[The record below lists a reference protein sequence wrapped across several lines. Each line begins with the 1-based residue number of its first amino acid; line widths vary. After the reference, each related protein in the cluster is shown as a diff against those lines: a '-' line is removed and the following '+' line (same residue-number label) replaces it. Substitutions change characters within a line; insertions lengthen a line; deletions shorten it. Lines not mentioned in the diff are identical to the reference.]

1 MGAHSL
7 KCGAQTVA
15 VGGTTPRSSNRNKE
29 KPGSGPLGWP
39 SDEYIQLSGGAA
51 AGAAAGAVAGA
62 AVAISSAGALLM
74 AEQRSSAG
82 PRAATQSVTRWYGAP
97 GQSKVEFGK
106 KTGLATHTH

>member
-51 AGAAAGAVAGA
+51 AAAGAAAGDEAAAAAG
-62 AVAISSAGALLM
+62 AVAISSAGALLA
-74 AEQRSSAG
+74 AEQRSMQYQ
-82 PRAATQSVTRWYGAP
+82 RAAVSGTPRYVAHG
-97 GQSKVEFGK
+97 
-106 KTGLATHTH
+106 